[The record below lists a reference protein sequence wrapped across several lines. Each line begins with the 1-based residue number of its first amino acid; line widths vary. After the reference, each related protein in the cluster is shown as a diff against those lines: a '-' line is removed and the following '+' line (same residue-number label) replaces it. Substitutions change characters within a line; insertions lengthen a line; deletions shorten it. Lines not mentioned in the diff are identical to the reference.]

1 MKVVRQENDSEARRS
16 SGSEDLNE
24 DPIKELPSVTTV
36 PTAPSPPVS
45 PTSVRPRTV
54 ARTGLYALL
63 AANAAVVTLFAV
75 RAGFASNAL
84 VVIGRFAGLY
94 GALLMAF
101 QLLLVARL
109 PWLDHRIGM
118 DRLTNWHRWTGF
130 GLLWTL
136 VAHLVFI
143 TFGYARSS
151 SLDPVSRLVDL
162 AETVE
167 GVLRATV
174 ATALI
179 LVVGAV
185 SARRARRRLAY
196 ETWHFI
202 HLYTYAAVVLA
213 FTHQVAVGTTF
224 TASAAATAYWYTL
237 WIAAGAALVTGRLL
251 LPLRRNLRHRLRVEA
266 VVPESDQVV
275 SVYITGRDLD
285 RLPARAGQFFLWRF
299 LTKDRWW
306 QANPYSLSAAPD
318 GTRLRLTAKAAGAG
332 SASLRHLRPGTR
344 VFAEG
349 PYGAFTAL
357 HRTRPAS
364 LLIAGGV
371 GVTPI
376 RALLEE
382 IEGHAV
388 VVHRVAGERDAVLHD
403 ELRELAVAKGAELH
417 LVTGP
422 PVPDRLG
429 PRELAALVPDITERD
444 VFLCGPPPM
453 MTAVLGTLRELGV
466 PGRQIH
472 FERFS
477 LAG

>member
-1 MKVVRQENDSEARRS
+1 M
-16 SGSEDLNE
+16 
-24 DPIKELPSVTTV
+24 TTV
-36 PTAPSPPVS
+36 QSPPVP
-45 PTSVRPRTV
+45 PTAIRPKVV
-54 ARTGLYALL
+54 ARTGLYAVL

-75 RAGFASNAL
+75 QAGFASNAL

-109 PWLDHRIGM
+109 PWLDRRIGM

-136 VAHLVFI
+136 VGHMVFI
-143 TFGYARSS
+143 TLGYADSSADS
-151 SLDPVSRLVDL
+151 SLDPVSQLVDL

-174 ATALI
+174 AMALI
-179 LVVGAV
+179 LVVGGV
-185 SARRARRRLAY
+185 SARWARRRLAY
-196 ETWHFI
+196 ETWHFV
-202 HLYTYAAVVLA
+202 HLYTYVAVVLA

-224 TASAAATAYWYTL
+224 TASSAATAYWYGVWTV
-237 WIAAGAALVTGRLL
+237 ALGSVVLGRAV
-251 LPLRRNLRHRLRVEA
+251 LPLWRNWRHQLRVEK
-266 VVPESDQVV
+266 VVPESDNVV

-306 QANPYSLSAAPD
+306 QANPFSLSAAPD
-318 GTRLRLTAKAAGAG
+318 GTRLRLTAKAAGDG
-332 SASLRHLRPGTR
+332 SAGLRHIKPGTR

-349 PYGAFTAL
+349 PYGAFTAM
-357 HRTRPAS
+357 HRTRAES

-382 IEGHAV
+382 IDGHAV
-388 VVHRVAGERDAVLHD
+388 VVYRVGGERDAVLYD
-403 ELRELAVAKGAELH
+403 ELRELAAAKGAELH

-422 PVPDRLG
+422 PVPDRLA

-453 MTAVLGTLRELGV
+453 MNAVLGTLRELDV
-466 PGRQIH
+466 PKQQIH

>member
-1 MKVVRQENDSEARRS
+1 M
-16 SGSEDLNE
+16 
-24 DPIKELPSVTTV
+24 TTV
-36 PTAPSPPVS
+36 QSPPVP
-45 PTSVRPRTV
+45 PTAIRPKVV
-54 ARTGLYALL
+54 ARTGLYAVL
-63 AANAAVVTLFAV
+63 AVNAAVVTLFAV
-75 RAGFASNAL
+75 QAGFASNAL

-109 PWLDHRIGM
+109 PWLDRRIGM

-136 VAHLVFI
+136 VGHVVFI
-143 TFGYARSS
+143 TFGYADSS
-151 SLDPVSRLVDL
+151 SMNPVSQLVDL

-167 GVLRATV
+167 GVLRAVV
-174 ATALI
+174 ALVLI
-179 LVVGAV
+179 LVIGGV
-185 SARRARRRLAY
+185 SARWARRRLAY

-202 HLYTYAAVVLA
+202 HLYTYVAVVLA

-224 TASAAATAYWYTL
+224 TASSAATAYWYAV
-237 WIAAGAALVTGRLL
+237 WGVALGSVFLGRLA
-251 LPLRRNLRHRLRVEA
+251 LPLWRNRRHQFRVEA
-266 VVPESDQVV
+266 VVPEADNVV

-306 QANPYSLSAAPD
+306 QANPFSLSAAPD
-318 GTRLRLTAKAAGAG
+318 GTRLRLTAKAAGDG
-332 SASLRHLRPGTR
+332 SAGLRHIKPGTR

-349 PYGAFTAL
+349 PYGAFTAM
-357 HRTRPAS
+357 HRTRPEA

-382 IEGHAV
+382 IHGHAV
-388 VVHRVAGERDAVLHD
+388 VIYRVAGERDAVLYD

-422 PVPDRLG
+422 PVPDRLA
-429 PRELAALVPDITERD
+429 PRELAALVPDIAERD

-453 MTAVLGTLRELGV
+453 MNAVLGTLRELDV
-466 PGRQIH
+466 PKPQIH

>member
-1 MKVVRQENDSEARRS
+1 M
-16 SGSEDLNE
+16 
-24 DPIKELPSVTTV
+24 TTV
-36 PTAPSPPVS
+36 QSPPVP
-45 PTSVRPRTV
+45 PTAIRPKVV
-54 ARTGLYALL
+54 ARTGLYAVL

-75 RAGFASNAL
+75 QAGFASNAL

-94 GALLMAF
+94 SALLMAF

-109 PWLDHRIGM
+109 PWLDRRIGM

-130 GLLWTL
+130 SLLWTL
-136 VAHLVFI
+136 VGHVVFI
-143 TFGYARSS
+143 TFGYAESS
-151 SLDPVSRLVDL
+151 SMNPVSQLVDL

-167 GVLRATV
+167 GVLRAAV
-174 ATALI
+174 AMVLI
-179 LVVGAV
+179 LVIGGA
-185 SARRARRRLAY
+185 SGRWARRRLAY

-202 HLYTYAAVVLA
+202 HLYTYVAVVLA

-224 TASAAATAYWYTL
+224 TASSAATAYWYAV
-237 WIAAGAALVTGRLL
+237 WGVALGSVFLGRLV
-251 LPLRRNLRHRLRVEA
+251 LPLWRNWRHQLRVEA
-266 VVPESDQVV
+266 VVPEADNVV

-306 QANPYSLSAAPD
+306 QANPFSLSAAPD
-318 GTRLRLTAKAAGAG
+318 GTRLRLTAKAAGDG
-332 SASLRHLRPGTR
+332 SAGLRHLKPGTR

-349 PYGAFTAL
+349 PYGAFTAM
-357 HRTRPAS
+357 HRTRPEA

-382 IEGHAV
+382 IHGHAV
-388 VVHRVAGERDAVLHD
+388 VIYRVAGERDAVLYD
-403 ELRELAVAKGAELH
+403 ELRELALTKGAELH

-422 PVPDRLG
+422 SVPDRLA
-429 PRELAALVPDITERD
+429 PRELAALVPDIAERD

-453 MTAVLGTLRELGV
+453 MNAVLGTLRELDV
-466 PGRQIH
+466 PKPQIH

>member
-1 MKVVRQENDSEARRS
+1 M
-16 SGSEDLNE
+16 
-24 DPIKELPSVTTV
+24 TTV
-36 PTAPSPPVS
+36 QSPPVP
-45 PTSVRPRTV
+45 PTAIRPKVV
-54 ARTGLYALL
+54 ARTGLYAVL

-75 RAGFASNAL
+75 QAGFASNAL

-94 GALLMAF
+94 SALLMAF

-109 PWLDHRIGM
+109 PWLDRRIGM

-130 GLLWTL
+130 SLLWTL
-136 VAHLVFI
+136 VGHVVFI
-143 TFGYARSS
+143 TFGYAESS
-151 SLDPVSRLVDL
+151 SMNPVSQLVDL

-167 GVLRATV
+167 GVLRAAV
-174 ATALI
+174 AMVLI
-179 LVVGAV
+179 LVIGGV
-185 SARRARRRLAY
+185 SGRWARRRLAY

-202 HLYTYAAVVLA
+202 HLYTYVAVVLA

-224 TASAAATAYWYTL
+224 TASSAATAYWYAV
-237 WIAAGAALVTGRLL
+237 WGVALGSVLLGRVV
-251 LPLRRNLRHRLRVEA
+251 LPLWRNWRHRLRVEA
-266 VVPESDQVV
+266 VVPEADNVV

-306 QANPYSLSAAPD
+306 QANPFSLSAAPD
-318 GTRLRLTAKAAGAG
+318 GTRLRLTAKAAGDG
-332 SASLRHLRPGTR
+332 SAGLRHLKPGTR

-349 PYGAFTAL
+349 PYGAFTAM
-357 HRTRPAS
+357 HRTRPEA

-382 IEGHAV
+382 IDGHAV
-388 VVHRVAGERDAVLHD
+388 VIYRVAGERDAVLYD
-403 ELRELAVAKGAELH
+403 ELHELALTKGAELH

-422 PVPDRLG
+422 PVPDRLA
-429 PRELAALVPDITERD
+429 PRELAALVPDIAERD

-453 MTAVLGTLRELGV
+453 MNAVLGTLRELDV
-466 PGRQIH
+466 PKPQIH

>member
-1 MKVVRQENDSEARRS
+1 M
-16 SGSEDLNE
+16 
-24 DPIKELPSVTTV
+24 TTV
-36 PTAPSPPVS
+36 QSPPVP
-45 PTSVRPRTV
+45 PTAIRPKVV
-54 ARTGLYALL
+54 ARTGLYAVL

-75 RAGFASNAL
+75 QAGFASNAL

-94 GALLMAF
+94 SALLMAF
-101 QLLLVARL
+101 QLLLIARL
-109 PWLDHRIGM
+109 PWLDRRIGM

-136 VAHLVFI
+136 AGHVVFI
-143 TFGYARSS
+143 TFGYAESS
-151 SLDPVSRLVDL
+151 SMNPVSQLVDL

-167 GVLRATV
+167 GVLRAAV
-174 ATALI
+174 AMVLI
-179 LVVGAV
+179 LAIGGA
-185 SARRARRRLAY
+185 SGRWARRRLAY

-202 HLYTYAAVVLA
+202 HLYAYVAVVLA

-224 TASAAATAYWYTL
+224 TASSAATVYWYVV
-237 WIAAGAALVTGRLL
+237 WGVALGSVFLGRLA
-251 LPLRRNLRHRLRVEA
+251 LPLWRNWRHQLRVEA
-266 VVPESDQVV
+266 VVPEADNVV

-306 QANPYSLSAAPD
+306 QANPFSLSAAPD
-318 GTRLRLTAKAAGAG
+318 GTRLRLTAKAAGDG
-332 SASLRHLRPGTR
+332 SAGLRHLKPGTR

-349 PYGAFTAL
+349 PYGAFTAM
-357 HRTRPAS
+357 HRTRPEA

-382 IEGHAV
+382 IHGHAV
-388 VVHRVAGERDAVLHD
+388 VIYRVAGERDAVLYD
-403 ELRELAVAKGAELH
+403 ELRELALTKGAELH

-422 PVPDRLG
+422 PVPDRLA
-429 PRELAALVPDITERD
+429 PRELSALVPDIAERD

-453 MTAVLGTLRELGV
+453 MNAVLGTLRELDV
-466 PGRQIH
+466 PKPQIH

>member
-1 MKVVRQENDSEARRS
+1 M
-16 SGSEDLNE
+16 
-24 DPIKELPSVTTV
+24 TTV
-36 PTAPSPPVS
+36 QSPPAPPTAL
-45 PTSVRPRTV
+45 RPRVV
-54 ARTGLYALL
+54 ARTGLYAVL
-63 AANAAVVTLFAV
+63 AANAAAVAWFFAQ
-75 RAGFASNAL
+75 AGFASNAL
-84 VVIGRFAGLY
+84 IVLGRLAGLY

-109 PWLDHRIGM
+109 PWLDRRIGM
-118 DRLTNWHRWTGF
+118 DRLTSWHRWTGF
-130 GLLWTL
+130 GVLWTL
-136 VAHLVFI
+136 LAHVVFI
-143 TFGYARSS
+143 AFGYADSS
-151 SLDPVSRLVDL
+151 GMDPVSQVVDL

-167 GVLRATV
+167 GVLRAVV
-174 ATALI
+174 ALALL
-179 LVVGAV
+179 LVVGAA

-202 HLYTYAAVVLA
+202 HLYTYVAVVLA

-224 TASAAATAYWYTL
+224 TASSAAKAYWYAVWGL
-237 WIAAGAALVTGRLL
+237 ALGAVVVGRAV
-251 LPLRRNLRHRLRVEA
+251 LPLWRNQRHQLRVSA
-266 VVPESDQVV
+266 VVPESDTVV
-275 SVYITGRDLD
+275 SIHITGRDLD

-306 QANPYSLSAAPD
+306 QANPFSLSAAPD
-318 GTRLRLTAKAAGAG
+318 GRSLRLTAKAAGDGTA
-332 SASLRHLRPGTR
+332 ALRHLKVGTR

-357 HRTRPAS
+357 HRTRPES

-382 IEGHAV
+382 LDGHAV
-388 VVHRVAGERDAVLHD
+388 VVYRVATDRDAVLYD
-403 ELRELAVAKGAELH
+403 ELRELARAKGAELH

-422 PVPDRLG
+422 VSPDKLA
-429 PRELAALVPDITERD
+429 PAELARLVPDIADRD

-453 MTAVLGTLRELGV
+453 MNAVLASLRALDV
-466 PGRQIH
+466 PGPQIH

>member
-1 MKVVRQENDSEARRS
+1 M
-16 SGSEDLNE
+16 
-24 DPIKELPSVTTV
+24 TTV
-36 PTAPSPPVS
+36 QSPPVP
-45 PTSVRPRTV
+45 PTAIRPKVV
-54 ARTGLYALL
+54 ARTGLYAVL

-75 RAGFASNAL
+75 QAGFAANAL

-109 PWLDHRIGM
+109 PWLDRRIGM

-136 VAHLVFI
+136 VGHVVFI
-143 TFGYARSS
+143 TLGYAQSS
-151 SLDPVSRLVDL
+151 SMDPVSQLVDL

-174 ATALI
+174 ALVLI
-179 LVVGAV
+179 LVVGGV
-185 SARRARRRLAY
+185 SARWARRRLAY

-202 HLYTYAAVVLA
+202 HLYTYVAVVLA

-224 TASAAATAYWYTL
+224 TASSAATAYWYGV
-237 WIAAGAALVTGRLL
+237 WGVALGSVALGRAV
-251 LPLRRNLRHRLRVEA
+251 LPLWRNWRHQLRVEK
-266 VVPESDQVV
+266 VVPESDNVV

-285 RLPARAGQFFLWRF
+285 KLPARAGQFFLWRF

-306 QANPYSLSAAPD
+306 QANPFSLSAAPD
-318 GTRLRLTAKAAGAG
+318 GSRLRLTAKAAGDG
-332 SASLRHLRPGTR
+332 SAGLRHIKPGTR

-349 PYGAFTAL
+349 PYGAFTAM
-357 HRTRPAS
+357 HRTRPES

-388 VVHRVAGERDAVLHD
+388 VVYRVGAERDAVLHD
-403 ELRELAVAKGAELH
+403 ELRDLAVAKGAELH

-422 PVPDRLG
+422 PVPDRLA
-429 PRELAALVPDITERD
+429 PRELAALVPDIAERD

-453 MTAVLGTLRELGV
+453 MNAVLGSLRELDV
-466 PGRQIH
+466 PRQQIH